1 MFFLI
6 IVALLFWLIFDYK
19 KDKKIENC
27 LRDEKEKIYNDHAA
41 KDRK

>member
-19 KDKKIENC
+19 KDKKIEKSLN
-27 LRDEKEKIYNDHAA
+27 DEKTRIYNNSAE
-41 KDRK
+41 KN